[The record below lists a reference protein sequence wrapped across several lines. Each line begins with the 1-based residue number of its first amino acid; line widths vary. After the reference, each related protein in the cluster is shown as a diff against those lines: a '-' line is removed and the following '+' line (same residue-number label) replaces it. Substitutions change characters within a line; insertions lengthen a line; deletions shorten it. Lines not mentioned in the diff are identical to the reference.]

1 MSLNEQQIDI
11 LIASGFKAIDGTAS
25 YNIVRV
31 PHDAPREL
39 VSLTFSKLF
48 DREEYLIS
56 ILPYNSSFHVSVNG
70 PLTMMIDYVEV
81 EPQKLVD
88 GMLEI
93 VAAADFYQVHKV
105 MNRLDKDQTLLEE
118 PNRLYL

>member
-1 MSLNEQQIDI
+1 
-11 LIASGFKAIDGTAS
+11 
-25 YNIVRV
+25 
-31 PHDAPREL
+31 
-39 VSLTFSKLF
+39 
-48 DREEYLIS
+48 LIS

-70 PLTMMIDYVEV
+70 PVTMMIDYVEV

-105 MNRLDKDQTLLEE
+105 MNRLDKGQKLLEE